1 MCVDTPPQVGR
12 YMSKVPN
19 LDMRDWNSGLYKA
32 FVIGSANWSWDLTW
46 TRLMKPVWTCSLIKW
61 QSISMCFESSL
72 HEGFLTSC
80 ITDLLSQ
87 KTTLD
92 CKGISKDRSSCLSH
106 KSSKVSVAKA
116 LYSTSLDEWATVGYF
131 LDFHA
136 MSDESRNTQ
145 KLVVEQ
151 RVTWQ
156 LPQSASTYVETR
168 MDDDKGNRMPWPGED
183 FRYYNRW

>member
-1 MCVDTPPQVGR
+1 
-12 YMSKVPN
+12 
-19 LDMRDWNSGLYKA
+19 
-32 FVIGSANWSWDLTW
+32 
-46 TRLMKPVWTCSLIKW
+46 
-61 QSISMCFESSL
+61 MCFEGSL

-92 CKGISKDRSSCLSH
+92 CKGIAKDRSSCLIH
-106 KSSKVSVAKA
+106 KSSEVSMAKA
-116 LYSTSLDEWATVGYF
+116 LYSAFVDERATMGCF

-156 LPQSASTYVETR
+156 LPQSAATYVETR
-168 MDDDKGNRMPWPGED
+168 MDDDKGNRMP
-183 FRYYNRW
+183 